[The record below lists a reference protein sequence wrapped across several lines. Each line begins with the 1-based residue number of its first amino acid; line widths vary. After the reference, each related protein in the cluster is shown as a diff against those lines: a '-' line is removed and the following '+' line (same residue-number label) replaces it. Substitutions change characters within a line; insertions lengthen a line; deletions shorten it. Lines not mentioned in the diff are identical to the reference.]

1 MGARSNKP
9 QPPPMLAILTA
20 ATLHAAAPLSIPE
33 PPAAPMPAIC
43 LAIAPRLVES
53 VTDGV
58 LNRKQA
64 VAIFQQCLKDFNGK
78 GVQY

>member
-1 MGARSNKP
+1 
-9 QPPPMLAILTA
+9 
-20 ATLHAAAPLSIPE
+20 
-33 PPAAPMPAIC
+33 MPAIC

-64 VAIFQQCLKDFNGK
+64 AAIFQQCLKDFNGK